1 MKPRFNTAHA
11 SWKLVRVGMH
21 LARGWWTV
29 KRVLPRLDWTQKQQQ
44 KQAWAQVLLA
54 LLAIEL
60 EVTGPTIKRGPMLLA
75 ANHISWLDI
84 VVLMATCPCR
94 FVAKAE
100 VSRWPLLGTL
110 AIGLGT
116 LFVTRGSPR
125 DAVRVVHQMAEHLQ
139 AGDLLA
145 IFPEGTTSQGTDL
158 LPFHA
163 NLFQAAVSADAPV
176 QPVALQFVDAAS
188 GQISLAPCYINDD
201 SLLQS
206 IWRTLTAP
214 ALTAVVRF
222 GEPQDPLG
230 RDRRAL
236 ARDVRGAVDA
246 LRQPAQ
252 GSSTQKMFPVA

>member
-1 MKPRFNTAHA
+1 MTHRFNTAQA
-11 SWKLVRVGMH
+11 TWKLVRVGSH
-21 LARGWWTV
+21 LALGWWTV
-29 KRVLPRLDWTQKQQQ
+29 KRIFPRLDWDQKQQQ
-44 KQAWAQVLLA
+44 KQAWALTLLA
-54 LLAIEL
+54 LLAIKL
-60 EVTGPTIKRGPMLLA
+60 EVSGEPAQRGPVLLV

-100 VSRWPLLGTL
+100 VGHWPLLGTL
-110 AIGLGT
+110 ATGLGT
-116 LFVTRGSPR
+116 LFVTRESPR

-145 IFPEGTTSQGTDL
+145 IFPEGTTSQGTQL

-163 NLFQAAVSADAPV
+163 NLFQAAVSAGAPV
-176 QPVALQFVDAAS
+176 QPVALQFIDAAS
-188 GQISLAPCYINDD
+188 GEPSLAPCYINDD

-206 IWRTLTAP
+206 IWRTLTVPTLCA
-214 ALTAVVRF
+214 AVRF
-222 GEPQDPLG
+222 GEPQNVLG

-246 LRQPAQ
+246 LRQPAAA
-252 GSSTQKMFPVA
+252 PLI